1 MEHHVK
7 THVAQKEFSCEFC
20 SKAFD
25 RKRRLDLHVARV
37 HTKPGNAICDVCGKS
52 FSDRVSRLAFLHIT
66 SAIYKMYD
74 NF

>member
-7 THVAQKEFSCEFC
+7 THVVQKEFTCEFC

-37 HTKPGNAICDVCGKS
+37 HTKQENAICEYCAKS
-52 FSDRVSRLAFLHIT
+52 FSDRVSNACFLTLIST
-66 SAIYKMYD
+66 IYDY
-74 NF
+74 F